1 MHPEKKTITMEK
13 KNRSGLRRLLDAT
26 RYSWFGLSA
35 AWRNEQAFRQETYVV
50 VPLLPV
56 AFWLGSN
63 ATQRALL
70 LFSLLLIPIVEL
82 LNSAIEAVV
91 DRIGKELHPLCGQA
105 KDMGSAAVLIALI
118 AAALTWGL
126 VAWEKFK

>member
-1 MHPEKKTITMEK
+1 MIKKS
-13 KNRSGLRRLLDAT
+13 RSGLQRLLDAT
-26 RYSWFGLSA
+26 RYSWLGLSA
-35 AWRNEQAFRQETYVV
+35 AWRCEQAFRQEVYVV

-56 AFWLGSN
+56 AFWLGGN

-82 LNSAIEAVV
+82 LNSAVEAVV
-91 DRIGKELHPLCGQA
+91 DRFGPELHPLCGQA

-118 AAALTWGL
+118 AAGSTWALI
-126 VAWEKFK
+126 AWERFQ

>member
-1 MHPEKKTITMEK
+1 MHMIKKS
-13 KNRSGLRRLLDAT
+13 RSGLQRLLDAT
-26 RYSWFGLSA
+26 RYSWLGLSA
-35 AWRNEQAFRQETYVV
+35 AWRCEQSFRQEVYVV

-56 AFWLGSN
+56 AFWLGGN

-91 DRIGKELHPLCGQA
+91 DRFGQELHPLCGQA

-118 AAALTWGL
+118 AAGLTWAL
-126 VAWEKFK
+126 IAWERFK